1 MTDPSYDGQIITF
14 TYPHI
19 GNTGINSEDYESK
32 SVFARGIVVRNFVI
46 SRVIGVAKNPLRVF

>member
-32 SVFARGIVVRNFVI
+32 SVFARGIVVRNF
-46 SRVIGVAKNPLRVF
+46 L